1 MFPSPLLSV
10 NASLQLNFRASEI
23 VFLSWRSL
31 MLRRKPGAKYSIF
44 FFRTQNESWNYIP
57 MVYLFFF
64 FPITL
69 FAVVFQSPDPDTLS
83 SHLVPAVS
91 V

>member
-10 NASLQLNFRASEI
+10 NASLQLNFRASDI

-31 MLRRKPGAKYSIF
+31 ILRRKPGAKYSIF

-64 FPITL
+64 F
-69 FAVVFQSPDPDTLS
+69 FQLLS
-83 SHLVPAVS
+83 LLWFSSLLTQTPSHLIWFL
-91 V
+91 

>member
-44 FFRTQNESWNYIP
+44 FFRTQNESWKYIP

-64 FPITL
+64 F
-69 FAVVFQSPDPDTLS
+69 FQLLS
-83 SHLVPAVS
+83 LLWFSSLLTQTPSHLIWFL
-91 V
+91 

>member
-10 NASLQLNFRASEI
+10 NASLQLNFRASDI

-31 MLRRKPGAKYSIF
+31 ILRRKPGAKYSIF

-57 MVYLFFF
+57 IAYLFFF
-64 FPITL
+64 SPITL

-83 SHLVPAVS
+83 SHLVPVVS